1 MRADFFYA
9 LRSVVRRPAHAALVV
24 FTLALGLG
32 VNAVAFSVV
41 NALVFRPFAVTGSE
55 TYGWA
60 FISTSGDPFANVS
73 TETWRTVS
81 RASTLEAVAA
91 EGRLVLT
98 GATGNGP
105 EQVWALAVSP
115 NYFELVQA
123 PLREGRRLTPAD
135 VPTAGIPVMI
145 SERFWK
151 SRQGASEGLA
161 TFPLTLNGQR
171 VSVVGVVRDDH
182 QGPGGLYE
190 PQVWF
195 TFDAMPS
202 LELSDDEEQNREWL
216 TMIARPAAGA
226 SRAQIDAELRAIAT
240 AQATDADPDRV
251 HASYVPITDGHPEAR
266 MIGQGAVLGLA
277 AVGLVVVIACFNVA
291 GLILARSS
299 ERQQELAVRAA
310 LGASRLRLTRLLLAE
325 GLLLAAMAGVTALL
339 VASWSEAL
347 LGSLSL
353 PAPIPQRLHF
363 AVDWRL
369 VVFTCAWVLV
379 AATVP
384 TITPAWRIS
393 RIDPIR
399 WLKSAASGSTGAGGP
414 VTARRWFVR
423 LQVVGSTTFLTLAM
437 MFVASYISGQQTN
450 PGFDTANT
458 AVLQFANAMSTMPEE
473 RRAAHLENFMQRLN
487 ARPEI
492 AGAAL
497 AQRISFHVGD
507 PGIRRIAASARDCG
521 TGDCVTASSAAVSE
535 RFFETLA
542 IGLRAGRTFETPAS
556 RDTGSVVINAA
567 AAEALWPGEN
577 AVGHWVYDAQTSRPH
592 QVIGVVDTVITGSMN
607 ERPRPYVYFPL
618 EPAHLQQ
625 ALTLVAR
632 SPAGAEVAART
643 LREVW
648 QDADRT
654 LPPADVQT
662 METRMALPLWPSRVA
677 AAFFATCG
685 TIAVVLVTVGL
696 FGVTWQ
702 VVSQRTREFGIRL
715 ALGATADDLRRLVL
729 GESMKLI
736 TPALLVGLVV
746 AAGAAMF
753 SRAMLVGT
761 SPLDPRLYLAALV
774 AQVLMALLAS
784 WTPAARAARVS
795 PQSTLKGE

>member
-32 VNAVAFSVV
+32 VNAVAFSAV
-41 NALVFRPFAVTGSE
+41 NALVFRPFAVTGSD

-60 FISTSGDPFANVS
+60 FVSASGDPFGNVS
-73 TETWRTVS
+73 SETWRAVS

-91 EGRLVLT
+91 EGRLALT
-98 GATGNGP
+98 GSTGAGP

-123 PLREGRRLTPAD
+123 PMRAGRRLTPAD
-135 VPTAGIPVMI
+135 VPVAGVPVLI

-151 SRQGASEGLA
+151 SRRGASEDLSA
-161 TFPLTLNGQR
+161 FPLTLNGQQ
-171 VSVVGVVRDDH
+171 VAVVGVVRDDH
-182 QGPGGLYE
+182 QGPGGIYE

-195 TFDAMPS
+195 TFDAMPALDLADTS
-202 LELSDDEEQNREWL
+202 GGDREWL
-216 TMIARPAAGA
+216 TMIARPTA
-226 SRAQIDAELRAIAT
+226 SATRAQIDAELLAIAT
-240 AQATDADPDRV
+240 TEAPDADRARV
-251 HASYVPITDGHPEAR
+251 QASYVPVTEGHPEAR

-277 AVGLVVVIACFNVA
+277 AVGLVIVIACFNVA

-325 GLLLAAMAGVTALL
+325 GLVLAAMAGLAALL

-369 VVFTCAWVLV
+369 VLFTCAWVLV

-384 TITPAWRIS
+384 TLAPAWRIS

-414 VTARRWFVR
+414 ATARRWFVR
-423 LQVVGSTTFLTLAM
+423 LQVVGSTTFLTLAL
-437 MFVASYISGQQTN
+437 MFVASYLTGQQTN
-450 PGFDTANT
+450 PGFDTENT
-458 AVLQFANAMSTMPEE
+458 AVLQFANAMGTMPEE
-473 RRAAHLENFMQRLN
+473 RRSAHLENFMQRLT
-487 ARPEI
+487 ARPDI
-492 AGAAL
+492 ASAAF
-497 AQRISFHVGD
+497 AERISFHVGD
-507 PGIRRIAASARDCG
+507 PGVIRIAASARDCESG
-521 TGDCVTASSAAVSE
+521 GCVTASSAAVSE
-535 RFFETLA
+535 QFFDTLA
-542 IGLRAGRTFETPAS
+542 IGLRAGRTFSA
-556 RDTGSVVINAA
+556 RDADTVVINAA
-567 AAEALWPGEN
+567 AAEALWPGQN
-577 AVGHWVYDAQTSRPH
+577 AVGQWLYDSRSTRQYP
-592 QVIGVVDTVITGSMN
+592 VIGVVDTVITGSMN
-607 ERPRPYVYFPL
+607 EQPRPYVYFPL
-618 EPAHLQQ
+618 QPAHLRQ

-632 SPAGAEVAART
+632 STGGADQAARA
-643 LREVW
+643 LRETW
-648 QDADRT
+648 QDADRS

-685 TIAVVLVTVGL
+685 TIAVLLVTVGL

-715 ALGATADDLRRLVL
+715 ALGATGADLKRLVL
-729 GESMKLI
+729 GESIRLI
-736 TPALLVGLVV
+736 APALLVGLVV
-746 AAGAAMF
+746 AAGAAML

-761 SPLDPRLYLAALV
+761 SPLDPRLYLAALL
-774 AQVLMALLAS
+774 AQVLMALAAS
-784 WTPAARAARVS
+784 WTPAARAARVA
-795 PQSTLKGE
+795 PQTTLKGE